1 MSRNITF
8 HIVSNSDAN
17 LDLIY
22 PEFKEDFLNP
32 KIHVPELKKKY
43 DLSVARYNHL
53 RNRVLDETGL
63 KEKPTL
69 KGGRN
74 YTITASRY
82 IIKHKHGKCTI
93 YKTVDKYKKSFGT
106 YPDFETAQHVRDKL
120 VECDWDE
127 KVASELKRK
136 YSK

>member
-1 MSRNITF
+1 MSRDVTF
-8 HIVSNSDAN
+8 HIVSNSDEN

-22 PEFKEDFLNP
+22 PEFREDFLNP

-53 RNRVLDETGL
+53 RNKVLDETGL
-63 KEKPTL
+63 KDKPTL

-74 YTITASRY
+74 YTITEKRY
-82 IIKHKHGKCTI
+82 IIQHKHGKCTI
-93 YKTVDKYKKSFGT
+93 YKTVDKYKRSFGT
-106 YPDFETAQHVRDKL
+106 YPDFETAQYVRDKL

-127 KVASELKRK
+127 NVALELRKK